1 MENEIKRTALSFLK
15 NSNVEESITNGKPI
29 EKIGPP
35 KLDNVEKVKVPVPG
49 KKNPMKRKI
58 ISKKEKMAYAL
69 TIDPDIHKLL
79 KLHASF
85 TNIPMSQ
92 TVEELLT
99 KFFEKNK
106 EFKEELKRF
115 ME

>member
-1 MENEIKRTALSFLK
+1 MQEKRSALSLLK
-15 NSNVEESITNGKPI
+15 NSGIEEKVTKPNII
-29 EKIGPP
+29 EKTESS
-35 KLDNVEKVKVPVPG
+35 EKSIEAEKSELIPGRKV
-49 KKNPMKRKI
+49 PMKRKPK
-58 ISKKEKMAYAL
+58 SKKEKMAYAL

-106 EFKEELKRF
+106 DFKEALKNF
-115 ME
+115 MQ